1 MRPAWRHHAL
11 GQQHRADGFTL
22 VEVLVALGMVSVA
35 LVAGMS
41 SSMMLTRYAER
52 QTDVLLA
59 QFCAQNTLAALRLA
73 RQLPPAGDS
82 LSSCEQAG
90 RNFEVGLSVLDTA
103 NADFRRVRAQV
114 RPGADAPVLQRLDSV
129 IGRP

>member
-11 GQQHRADGFTL
+11 GQQHHADGFTL

-103 NADFRRVRAQV
+103 NADFMRVRAQV
-114 RPGADAPVLQRLDSV
+114 RPGADAPVLLRLDSV